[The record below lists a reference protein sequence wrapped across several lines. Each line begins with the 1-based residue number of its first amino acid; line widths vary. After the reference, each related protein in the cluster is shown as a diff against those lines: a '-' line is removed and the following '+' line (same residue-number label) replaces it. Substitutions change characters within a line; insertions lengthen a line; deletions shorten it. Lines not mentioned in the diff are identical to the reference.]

1 MKFVDLSLPIRN
13 GAMEPQISQ
22 VVYHTFEETA
32 RERAKKWRISLQDY
46 PTPGLFIASETVTAS
61 THSATHMDA
70 PYHYGPTKDGHRPK
84 KIDEIPLEWCFND
97 GVVLNFTDHKPEQL
111 ITAGDIAERLNE
123 IEYKIKPLDI
133 VLIRTGAD
141 KYYDDPDFDQ
151 KHAGLSRDA
160 VFYLTDKGVKIVGT
174 DGWGVD
180 SPTGVMR
187 EKLRDGDSDRFYP
200 AHFAGREV
208 EYLHVEKMA
217 NLDQLPHFGF
227 KVSVFPI
234 KVEKAS
240 GGWVRAVAI
249 I

>member
-1 MKFVDLSLPIRN
+1 MKFVDLSQPIRN
-13 GAMEPQISQ
+13 GAMEPQTSQ
-22 VVYHTFEETA
+22 VIYHTFEETA
-32 RERAKKWRISLQDY
+32 RERAKKWNISMQAY

-70 PYHYGPTKDGHRPK
+70 PYHYGPSKDGSRTK
-84 KIDEIPLEWCFND
+84 TIDEIPLEWCFND
-97 GVVLNFTDHKPEQL
+97 GIVLDFTDHLPEQL
-111 ITAGDIAERLNE
+111 ITAKDIAEQLKLIGYE
-123 IEYKIKPLDI
+123 IKPLDI
-133 VLIRTGAD
+133 VLIRTDAD
-141 KYYDDPDFDQ
+141 KYYDDPEFDQ

-160 VFYLTDKGVKIVGT
+160 VFFLTDSGVKIVGT

-187 EKLRDGDSDRFYP
+187 EELRIGHKDRFYP

-217 NLDQLPHFGF
+217 NLDQLPPFGF

-234 KVEKAS
+234 KIEKAS
-240 GGWVRAVAI
+240 GGWVRAVALL
-249 I
+249 